1 MIICMHIFFNVLI
14 EYYSP
19 FVLSFLFLC
28 FWGLFLFEWLKID
41 CPLIVLGGPVDTFPF
56 FARRFKFF
64 PIRSPHA
71 REKTKI

>member
-1 MIICMHIFFNVLI
+1 MFLVRNATIYTKILAFL
-14 EYYSP
+14 
-19 FVLSFLFLC
+19 VLSFRV
-28 FWGLFLFEWLKID
+28 KKK
-41 CPLIVLGGPVDTFPF
+41 LIVLGGPVDTSFPF